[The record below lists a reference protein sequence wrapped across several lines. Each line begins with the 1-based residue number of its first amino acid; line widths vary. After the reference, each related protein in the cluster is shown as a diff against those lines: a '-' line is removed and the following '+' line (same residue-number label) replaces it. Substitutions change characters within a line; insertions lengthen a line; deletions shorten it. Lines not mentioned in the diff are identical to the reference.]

1 MPGPG
6 YSDRSPLNKNLFLTL
21 GSAVKGALQSHG
33 FAGAAVPARSTT
45 GRLIFRSLSEK
56 TWGLASQL
64 AEW

>member
-6 YSDRSPLNKNLFLTL
+6 YSGRSPLNKNLFLTL

-33 FAGAAVPARSTT
+33 FAGAAVPALYVGASHFPIIVR
-45 GRLIFRSLSEK
+45 K